1 MNYRDLFQ
9 IDATLIANEFLDKYM
24 PRANGD
30 YVKVYL
36 YLLKNCSDYVDYG
49 TVAEALSLTEGDV
62 IRAVRYWEKEG
73 ILAVGKNAGKPKAQA
88 QADAAGTAQA
98 QSQPQQQA
106 AGGMTMSMCGAAGSA
121 GSAGIA
127 NIPNIPNIAHIAP
140 STPDPASR
148 AEAKVEDAKPQAA
161 SAQGRSRYS
170 RAESA
175 AILDRLS
182 EDANFSQLLFVVQ
195 KYMSKILAENEQQV
209 FAYLYDGLGMSC
221 ELLDYLVDYCV
232 QRGHSNI
239 RYIEKVGLDWAE
251 RGIRDVRAAKTRT
264 REFDRA
270 AEETAQRR
278 TVSQSRKGAVRGT
291 DYDSIAYDEMLSR
304 KI

>member
-49 TVAEALSLTEGDV
+49 MVAEALSLTEGDV

-73 ILAVGKNAGKPKAQA
+73 ILAVGKNAGKAKAQA
-88 QADAAGTAQA
+88 QAGAAGNAEAQPQPQSQA
-98 QSQPQQQA
+98 QPQA
-106 AGGMTMSMCGAAGSA
+106 SGGTAMCGAAGIA
-121 GSAGIA
+121 DIRNIA
-127 NIPNIPNIAHIAP
+127 NIANIAP
-140 STPDPASR
+140 SSSLSSSSASR
-148 AEAKVEDAKPQAA
+148 TEGTRTEDAKPQAIA
-161 SAQGRSRYS
+161 AQGRSRYS

-182 EDANFSQLLFVVQ
+182 GDANFSQLLFVVQ
-195 KYMSKILAENEQQV
+195 KYMSKILTDNEQQV

-251 RGIRDVRAAKTRT
+251 RGIRDVRAAKART

-278 TVSQSRKGAVRGT
+278 TVSQSRKGTVRGT